1 MVVIKISGKFVS
13 PLDKPK
19 VEDYS
24 RVLNE
29 LIERGLVK
37 GIVVGGGTV
46 ARKYISLVPNN
57 KALRDFMGIEVSRLN
72 ATLLALNVKKS
83 CIPVPKNIEQII
95 SCISKGLIP
104 VLGGLQPGQ
113 STNAVALILA
123 ELTDSKLVVNAT
135 TVDAVYDKPPH
146 EPGAKKLREVT
157 VDQLRE
163 ILSSEWHNE
172 PGRYE
177 LMDDLALS
185 IAKRSNI
192 KIAIVDGEEPKNVL
206 KAITE
211 GIYGTLI
218 LP

>member
-1 MVVIKISGKFVS
+1 MVVVKISGKFVS
-13 PLDKPK
+13 PLDEPK
-19 VEDYS
+19 IEGYS
-24 RVLNE
+24 KVLNE
-29 LIERGLVK
+29 LIEKGLIK

-46 ARKYISLVPNN
+46 ARKYISLAPEN
-57 KALRDFMGIEVSRLN
+57 KALRDFLGIEASRLN
-72 ATLLALNVKKS
+72 ATLLALNIKKS
-83 CIPVPKNIEQII
+83 CIPIPNSIEQVL
-95 SCISKGLIP
+95 SCINRGSIP

-123 ELTDSKLVVNAT
+123 EITESKLVVNAT

-146 EPGAKKLREVT
+146 EPGAKRLKEVSVDKLK
-157 VDQLRE
+157 E

-185 IAKRSNI
+185 IAKRSKI
-192 KIAIVDGEEPKNVL
+192 KIAIVNGKEPENVMR
-206 KAITE
+206 AITE
-211 GIYGTLI
+211 GIYGTLV